1 MESDDLVIN
10 LGLRFDFDS
19 QFWVLNDPEDPN
31 YLSPLKPLARWN
43 DLNQDGSISD
53 DEMNY
58 NNLKT
63 DSARISSNSGDPW
76 YRKADPKTQLS
87 PRFALAFPITDK
99 VIFIFLMATFFKI
112 QNLVIFMIILNLK
125 FLSFR
130 GEFHNG
136 ECKYGTTKNDPI

>member
-1 MESDDLVIN
+1 MDSDDLVIN
-10 LGLRFDFDS
+10 LGLRFDFFDS

-31 YLSPLKPLARWN
+31 YLSPLKPLNRWN

-63 DSARISSNSGDPW
+63 DSARISSNAFGDPW
-76 YRKADPKTQLS
+76 YRQADPKTQLS

-99 VIFIFLMATFFKI
+99 GYLHFSYGHFF
-112 QNLVIFMIILNLK
+112 QNPKLGKFVYWIIPDP
-125 FLSFR
+125 
-130 GEFHNG
+130 NG
-136 ECKYGTTKNDPI
+136 VPCYRFP